1 MRLNLEIS
9 GVQMRSLKALQART
23 GANTMKDLVNHALT
37 LLEWAVDETANG
49 NEVAAVNEKKA
60 TFRVLVTPL
69 LQHVGRQRE
78 PEPELVEA

>member
-9 GVQMRSLKALQART
+9 DVQMNSLRALQKRT

-69 LQHVGRQRE
+69 LQHVGKETARE
-78 PEPELVEA
+78 PELLEA